1 MTNTQAKRY
10 PNFIGSWQTSE
21 KGAFFENHNPADYN
35 EVIGLFP
42 MATLEDTKNAID
54 SARTTLPAWS
64 KTPAPTRGTILDK
77 ASQILTARLDEIA
90 TALTREEGKTLAEAK
105 GEVTRARDIFKY
117 YAGEGWRYGGQ
128 VLPSSVTDELLYTR
142 REPLGVVSVITPW
155 NFPIAIPAWKIAPA
169 LIYGNTVVF
178 KPAEDAPHT
187 ALLLVE
193 ALAEAGLPSG
203 VINFLTGDGA
213 LIGTEMASNPHVNG
227 ITFTGSHN
235 TGTKVYQNAIK
246 NMARVQLEMGGK
258 NALVI
263 LKDADLELAV
273 KLAITGGFGLT
284 GQACTATSRIIVE
297 EEIADAFV
305 SALTTATK
313 NLKVGNGLESGI
325 NMGPLVNQDQL
336 QTSQTY
342 MALGQ
347 KEGAKLLIGGE
358 VEGGKGYFAQATIF
372 DHVEPTMRIAQE
384 EIFGPVISIIRANG
398 INDAIEKANAISFGL
413 SASVVTNNLKEAFA
427 FANQIDA
434 GVVKINEPTT
444 GLALNAPFGGFK
456 QSSANTFK
464 EQGQAAMDFYTRTKT
479 IYINH
484 G

>member
-1 MTNTQAKRY
+1 MANTDIKRFS
-10 PNFIGSWQTSE
+10 NFIGSWKTPKE
-21 KGAFFENHNPADYN
+21 GDFFENHNPADYN
-35 EVIGLFP
+35 DVIGLFP
-42 MATLEDTKNAID
+42 MATLEDTKDAIA
-54 SARTTLPAWS
+54 SAHAALPAWS
-64 KTPAPTRGTILDK
+64 KTPAPARGAILDK
-77 ASQILTARLDEIA
+77 ASQILTSRIDEIA
-90 TALTREEGKTLAEAK
+90 TVLTREEGKTLAEAK

-117 YAGEGWRYGGQ
+117 YGGEGWRYGGQ
-128 VLPSSVTDELLYTR
+128 VLPSSVNDELLYTR
-142 REPLGVVSVITPW
+142 REPLGVVSIITPW

-169 LIYGNTVVF
+169 LIYGNTVIF
-178 KPAEDAPHT
+178 KPAEDAPRT
-187 ALLLVE
+187 ALMLVE
-193 ALAEAGLPSG
+193 ALLEAGLPSG
-203 VINFLTGDGA
+203 VINFLTGDGT
-213 LIGTEMASNPHVNG
+213 LIGTEMASNPKVNG

-297 EEIADAFV
+297 EEVANVFV

-313 NLKVGNGLESGI
+313 NLKIGNGLESGV

-336 QTSQTY
+336 QTSQSY
-342 MALGQ
+342 MTLGQ
-347 KEGAKLLIGGE
+347 KEGAKLLLGGE
-358 VEGGKGYFAQATIF
+358 VDGAKGYFAQATIF

-398 INDAIEKANAISFGL
+398 LNDAIEKANTISFGL
-413 SASVVTNNLKEAFA
+413 SASVVTNNLQHAFA
-427 FANQIDA
+427 FANQVDA

-456 QSSANTFK
+456 GSSANTFK

-479 IYINH
+479 IYVNH